1 MRFHKTPSISKAKKA
16 ELQEKMRQE
25 KDPQKREELRLQ
37 DPRAVYKQIDEDGHV
52 IATFDPLKDTTL
64 NITLVEKEALT
75 DAMHRVDDAEA
86 RQNCKDI
93 QLDNF
98 DKALREKEREDFI
111 RKYREEYGCDP
122 HPADLP
128 SRHRTYI
135 YYQATTENEDEGEN
149 EIGDSSKIELEL
161 SVNPFED
168 EPETATECMRRLVQ
182 GFTKREQEVYEIVFR
197 RGKTNVYA
205 SRKLDIS
212 EQRVGQIVTNIKSKL
227 KENEELRKHFRG
239 L

>member
-1 MRFHKTPSISKAKKA
+1 MRFHKTPSISKEKKA
-16 ELQEKMRQE
+16 ELQEMMRQE
-25 KDPQKREELRLQ
+25 KNPQKREELRLQ

-75 DAMHRVDDAEA
+75 DAMHRIDDAEA

-93 QLDNF
+93 QLDDF

-111 RKYREEYGCDP
+111 RKYREENGCDP

-135 YYQATTENEDEGEN
+135 YYQATTENEDEGES

-168 EPETATECMRRLVQ
+168 EPETATECMRRLVRD
-182 GFTKREQEVYEIVFR
+182 FTKREQEVYEIVFR